1 MAELPE
7 IEIAKRDLDKEVATP
22 RKIKS
27 VDVPGTK
34 KALPAMRSKQQF
46 ADLLVDKR
54 ITSVSRQ
61 GTLILFHL
69 DTEEIMVAS
78 LGATGSF
85 RRATSRMPQDPD
97 TKVVLTF
104 TKGGQLRLLD
114 SGDAATLRV
123 LSWSRYDKIYPE
135 QVDLGFDPVDMPMP
149 WTDFALMLRGRADTI
164 RDLLLDQTFVV
175 GFGPMYSDEVLHAAR
190 LSHARVASELNTQ
203 EVRRLYRAIVETI
216 HNSIKY
222 RGSGISGHLDIFGKS
237 GGFDPYLEVFGRAG
251 ERCRNGR
258 GDVLTTVIRGVTHH
272 YCDYQV

>member
-7 IEIAKRDLDKEVATP
+7 IEIAKRDLDKDVATP

-34 KALPAMRSKQQF
+34 RALPAMRSKQQF

-54 ITSVSRQ
+54 ITTVTRHGS
-61 GTLILFHL
+61 LLHFAL
-69 DTEEIMVAS
+69 DTDEIMVAR

-85 RRATSRMPQDPD
+85 RRTPSRTPQDPD

-114 SGDAATLRV
+114 SGDEATLRV
-123 LSWSRYDKIYPE
+123 LVPSRYHKLYPGQE
-135 QVDLGFDPVDMPMP
+135 DLGFDPVDMPMP
-149 WTDFALMLRGRADTI
+149 WTDFALMLRGRSEAV
-164 RDLLLDQTFVV
+164 RDLLLDPTFVV
-175 GFGPMYSDEVLHAAR
+175 GLGPMYSDEVLHAAR
-190 LSHARVASELNTQ
+190 LGYARAAGELNTQ
-203 EVRRLYRAIVETI
+203 EVRRLYRAIVETV

-222 RGSGISGHLDIFGKS
+222 RGASAGGHRDIFGKA
-237 GGFDPYLEVFGRAG
+237 GGFDPYLEVFGRGG

-258 GDVLTTVIRGVTHH
+258 GDVITKVIRGVTHH

>member
-7 IEIAKRDLDKEVATP
+7 IEIAKRDLEKEVAT

-46 ADLLVDKR
+46 ADLLEGKK
-54 ITSVSRQ
+54 ITAVTRHGSLLHFV
-61 GTLILFHL
+61 L
-69 DTEEIMVAS
+69 DTDEIMVAR

-85 RRATSRMPQDPD
+85 RRATSRTPQDSD
-97 TKVVLTF
+97 TKVVMTF

-114 SGDAATLRV
+114 SGNEATLRV
-123 LSWSRYDKIYPE
+123 LTWPRYHKVHPE

-149 WTDFALMLRGRADTI
+149 WTDFALMLRGRSDTI

-175 GFGPMYSDEVLHAAR
+175 GLGPMYSDEVLHAAR
-190 LSHARVASELNTQ
+190 LGYGRIASELNTQ
-203 EVRRLYRAIVETI
+203 EVRRLYRAIVETV

-222 RGSGISGHLDIFGKS
+222 RGSSIGGHLDIFGKS
-237 GGFDPYLEVFGRAG
+237 GGFDPYFEVFGRAG

>member
-7 IEIAKRDLDKEVATP
+7 IEIAKRDLYKEVAT

-34 KALPAMRSKQQF
+34 RALPAMRSKQQF
-46 ADLLVDKR
+46 ADLLVGKK
-54 ITSVSRQ
+54 ITSMSRH
-61 GTLILFHL
+61 GSLIHFQL
-69 DTEEIMVAS
+69 DTDEIMVAH

-85 RRATSRMPQDPD
+85 RRATSRTPQDPD
-97 TKVVLTF
+97 TKVVMTF

-114 SGDAATLRV
+114 SGDEATLRV
-123 LSWSRYDKIYPE
+123 LVWPRYLKLYPGQE
-135 QVDLGFDPVDMPMP
+135 DLGFDPVDNELT
-149 WTDFALMLRGRADTI
+149 WTDFGLLLRSRADTI
-164 RDLLLDQTFVV
+164 RDLLLDESFIV
-175 GFGPMYSDEVLHAAR
+175 GLGPMYSDEILHAAR
-190 LSHARVASELNTQ
+190 LGHARVASDLNSQ
-203 EVRRLYRAIVETI
+203 EVRRLYRAIVETV

-222 RGSGISGHLDIFGKS
+222 RGSSVGGHLDIFGKP

>member
-7 IEIAKRDLDKEVATP
+7 IEIARRDLDKEITGRRVKT
-22 RKIKS
+22 

-46 ADLLVDKR
+46 ADLLEGKK
-54 ITSVSRQ
+54 ILSVSRD
-61 GTLILFHL
+61 GTLLLFDL
-69 DTEEIMVAS
+69 GPDEVMVAHF
-78 LGATGSF
+78 GATGSL
-85 RRATSRMPQDPD
+85 RRATSRTPQEPD

-114 SGDAATLRV
+114 SGAEATLRV
-123 LSWSRYDKIYPE
+123 IAKNRYHKVYPD

-149 WTDFALMLRGRADTI
+149 WTDFALMLRGRSDTI
-164 RDLLLDQTFVV
+164 RNLLLDQTFVV
-175 GFGPMYSDEVLHAAR
+175 GLGPMYSDEVLHAAR
-190 LSHARVASELNTQ
+190 LSHARIASELNTQ
-203 EVRRLYRAIVETI
+203 EVRRLYRAIVETV

-222 RGSGISGHLDIFGKS
+222 RGSGTSGHLDIFGKS

-258 GDVLTTVIRGVTHH
+258 GDVLTTVIRGVMHH

>member
-46 ADLLVDKR
+46 ADMLVDKR

-69 DTEEIMVAS
+69 DTEEIMVAN

-114 SGDAATLRV
+114 SGDEATLRV

-135 QVDLGFDPVDMPMP
+135 QVYLGFDPVDMPMP
-149 WTDFALMLRGRADTI
+149 WTDFALMLRGRSDTI

-175 GFGPMYSDEVLHAAR
+175 GLGPMYSDEVLHAAR

-222 RGSGISGHLDIFGKS
+222 RGSGTSGHLDIFGKS

-258 GDVLTTVIRGVTHH
+258 GDVLTTVIRGMTHH